1 MNNPLLEVKN
11 LATHFD
17 TEDGRIRAVDG
28 VDFTVSKGDTLG
40 VVGES
45 GCGKTVL
52 ALSITR
58 LVASPPGRIVSGEV
72 ILDGADLLKLSGE
85 EMRRIRGRDIS
96 MIFQEPMTSLN
107 PVLKVGEQ
115 IAEAVRLHRGLSRR
129 EAMNVAV
136 EMLHKVGM
144 PAPERRAYDYPHQM
158 SGGMRQRVMIAMALS
173 CNPKLVL
180 ADEPTTALD
189 VTIQAQIIDLI
200 NIIKEEAGVSVI
212 QISQDLGVIAEE
224 GQFVDVKYAGS
235 ILEYSPKE
243 DLFSM
248 PLHPY
253 TVGLMS
259 SLPGVNNRG
268 KDGDCLKA
276 IPGSVPLLYA
286 LPGGCRFHD
295 RCSDVMEICRKEE
308 PELKAAGE
316 GACFGSPEGSKR
328 APSPG
333 SHTVRCWKY
342 A

>member
-1 MNNPLLEVKN
+1 MNNSVLEVKN
-11 LATHFD
+11 LATHFE

-28 VDFTVSKGDTLG
+28 VDFIVGKGDTLG
-40 VVGES
+40 VAGES
-45 GCGKTVL
+45 ACGKTVL
-52 ALSITR
+52 ALSIMR

-72 ILDGADLLKLSGE
+72 ILDGVDLLKLSGE

-115 IAEAVRLHRGLSRR
+115 IAEAVRLHRGTSRR

-136 EMLHKVGM
+136 EMLRRVGI
-144 PAPERRAYDYPHQM
+144 PAPERRAYEYPHQM
-158 SGGMRQRVMIAMALS
+158 SGGMRQRVMIAIALS
-173 CNPKLVL
+173 CSPKLML

-200 NIIKEEAGVSVI
+200 NKLKEETGASVI
-212 QISQDLGVIAEE
+212 LISHDLGVIAEAA
-224 GQFVDVKYAGS
+224 QFTAVMYAGR
-235 ILEYSPKE
+235 ILEYSPK
-243 DLFSM
+243 DSLFST

-259 SLPGVNNRG
+259 SLPGVNRMG
-268 KDGDCLKA
+268 KDAGRLRT
-276 IPGSVPLLYA
+276 ILGSVPFLYA

-295 RCSDVMEICRKEE
+295 RCPDVMEICRKEE
-308 PELKAAGE
+308 PEFKA
-316 GACFGSPEGSKR
+316 KT
-328 APSPG
+328 PG
-333 SHTVRCWKY
+333 HAVRCWKY